1 MNKGKFSEVKAGVES
16 MVKMTSKVVQAM
28 KRDAA
33 RHVENYNREET
44 EDTFTVTAVR
54 QCGWDVNFP
63 NTLDDENYQDISDML
78 LTVTKYTP
86 LDVTD
91 ALPYPRTR
99 RLRFLSTVKATGFP
113 VSPTTWFS
121 WQVGGQQETM
131 HFVWVTS
138 PSDPSHEQNQAGCI
152 NDLKKLLPTKYASLV
167 KRNFIKV
174 AGKLAV
180 NPAKARALFTIATN
194 DSSSRSNQA
203 AIDDRIM
210 EFLLHDDPEIIMDL
224 RELNSRPRVYD
235 DFFDIAAQL
244 CDSQVDGIET
254 AVDDRRHSIINH
266 LAMALS
272 ASDLYR

>member
-1 MNKGKFSEVKAGVES
+1 M
-16 MVKMTSKVVQAM
+16 
-28 KRDAA
+28 
-33 RHVENYNREET
+33 
-44 EDTFTVTAVR
+44 
-54 QCGWDVNFP
+54 
-63 NTLDDENYQDISDML
+63 
-78 LTVTKYTP
+78 
-86 LDVTD
+86 
-91 ALPYPRTR
+91 
-99 RLRFLSTVKATGFP
+99 
-113 VSPTTWFS
+113 
-121 WQVGGQQETM
+121 
-131 HFVWVTS
+131 
-138 PSDPSHEQNQAGCI
+138 
-152 NDLKKLLPTKYASLV
+152 

-203 AIDDRIM
+203 AIDGRIM